1 PLSLAQQRMWFINQ
15 YDTTSPAYNI
25 PLAVR
30 LRGPLDTTALT
41 DALTDVITRHE
52 TLRTH
57 YPDSD
62 DGPHQVVH
70 DPSSLELIGT
80 VIDEN
85 ELGEQLARFV
95 TAGFDVAAEIPLRV
109 ALFGIRSTDHVL
121 ALVVHHI
128 CADGSSLKPLAHD
141 LMTAYEAR
149 VSGRAPTW
157 TPLPVQYGD
166 YTLWQ
171 RETLGSED
179 DPESIIS
186 QQIRY
191 WTHTLTNLPEVLEL
205 PTDHPR
211 PPQQTLHGAAIDFT
225 IDKHTHHALT
235 ELAHREHTTVFMVC
249 HAALTILLA
258 RLTNTTDITIGTP
271 IAGRTHPHL
280 DNLIGMFVGTL
291 VLRNTIAPTQTFTN
305 LLHHVRDTDIAAFA
319 HADLPFERLVELL
332 NPPRSTAHAPLTQ
345 V

>member
-1 PLSLAQQRMWFINQ
+1 MAARVGAALGVDVGVRDVFSAPSVGELGTLLDGRDSHVRIPLAPRQRSEPVPLSLAQQRMWFINQ

-30 LRGPLDTTALT
+30 LRGPLDATALT

-70 DPSSLELIGT
+70 DPSPLEPIGT
-80 VIDEN
+80 VIDVD
-85 ELGEQLARFV
+85 ELQHHLRDVVSRE
-95 TAGFDVAAEIPLRV
+95 FDVATEVPV
-109 ALFGIRSTDHVL
+109 DTALFRISPSEHVL
-121 ALVVHHI
+121 ALVLHHI
-128 CADGSSLKPLAHD
+128 CADGSSLMPLAHD

-205 PTDHPR
+205 PTDHP
-211 PPQQTLHGAAIDFT
+211 A
-225 IDKHTHHALT
+225 
-235 ELAHREHTTVFMVC
+235 
-249 HAALTILLA
+249 
-258 RLTNTTDITIGTP
+258 
-271 IAGRTHPHL
+271 PH
-280 DNLIGMFVGTL
+280 NK
-291 VLRNTIAPTQTFTN
+291 P
-305 LLHHVRDTDIAAFA
+305 
-319 HADLPFERLVELL
+319 
-332 NPPRSTAHAPLTQ
+332 STAPPSTSPSTTTPTTHSPN
-345 V
+345 